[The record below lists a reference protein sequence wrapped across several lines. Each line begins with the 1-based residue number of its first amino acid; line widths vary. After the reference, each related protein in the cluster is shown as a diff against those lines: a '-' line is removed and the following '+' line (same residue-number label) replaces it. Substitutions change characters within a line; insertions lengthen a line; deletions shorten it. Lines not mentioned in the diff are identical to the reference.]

1 MSKWNDIACTCLL
14 FEISLVHANYRFI
27 LANTCNEIFGS
38 VLVSVGRERGD
49 GWWFVTAWMDRT
61 WRTTSARI
69 SSHWTSKS
77 VTWAPVLRA
86 GSTAPGPERWAPHNM
101 WWFIIHVICEAMLVI
116 NILKYMHVYNYMNWF
131 TIRMQSD

>member
-38 VLVSVGRERGD
+38 VLVSVGSDSGD

-61 WRTTSARI
+61 
-69 SSHWTSKS
+69 
-77 VTWAPVLRA
+77 
-86 GSTAPGPERWAPHNM
+86 
-101 WWFIIHVICEAMLVI
+101 
-116 NILKYMHVYNYMNWF
+116 
-131 TIRMQSD
+131 